1 MEYCSSYIYYRA
13 AIIQV
18 ENTCTDWRQKNT
30 WAGASNNIKKDSACR
45 PTSKEIKL
53 VFLVTK
59 GEDKGNFCLKSNQYE
74 GTQSVQVPWHIH
86 YHSYPHENI
95 SFRNKQRLA
104 MTQKKPVI
112 KGAASLLKPQPL

>member
-1 MEYCSSYIYYRA
+1 M
-13 AIIQV
+13 
-18 ENTCTDWRQKNT
+18 

-59 GEDKGNFCLKSNQYE
+59 EDKGHFCLKSNQYE

-104 MTQKKPVI
+104 MTQKKPVV
-112 KGAASLLKPQPL
+112 KGVASPLKPQPL

>member
-1 MEYCSSYIYYRA
+1 MDR
-13 AIIQV
+13 
-18 ENTCTDWRQKNT
+18 RQKNR
-30 WAGASNNIKKDSACR
+30 WAAPVFITGNNIKKDSACR

-86 YHSYPHENI
+86 YHSYTHENI
-95 SFRNKQRLA
+95 SFRNKRRLA

-112 KGAASLLKPQPL
+112 KGAVSLLKPKPL